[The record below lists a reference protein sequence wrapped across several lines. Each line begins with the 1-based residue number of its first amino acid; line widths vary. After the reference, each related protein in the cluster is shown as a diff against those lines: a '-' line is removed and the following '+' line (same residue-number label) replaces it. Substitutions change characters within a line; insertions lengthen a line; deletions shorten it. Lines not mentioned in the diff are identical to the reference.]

1 MASGQLQHA
10 IGIFRNRKIALQAL
24 DELRSSGFSM
34 NKISVI
40 TKKPKLN
47 EQLDSSDTSES
58 SIAPAEGARAG
69 GLAGAR
75 AGGLAGAR
83 AGGLLTLVAGLGIL
97 LIPGFGPALAAESV
111 LATLLG
117 SGASAA
123 AGGLIGAL
131 RGWFLPEEAAQLY
144 NDRVFQGDYLVTIE
158 STEDDI
164 HQTESILRRWGIQ
177 EWRVIDIPNS

>member
-10 IGIFRNRKIALQAL
+10 IGIFRDRQIALQAL
-24 DELRSSGFSM
+24 DELRSSGFPM
-34 NKISVI
+34 NEISVI
-40 TKKPKLN
+40 TKTPKLN

-58 SIAPAEGARAG
+58 TLTPAEGAK
-69 GLAGAR
+69 

-83 AGGLLTLVAGLGIL
+83 AGGLLTLVAGFGIL

-131 RGWFLPEEAAQLY
+131 RGWFLPEEAAKLY
-144 NDRVFQGDYLVTIE
+144 NDRVFQGNYLVTIE
-158 STEDDI
+158 STEDNI
-164 HQTESILRRWGIQ
+164 HQAEPILKRFGIQ
-177 EWRVIDIPNS
+177 EWRIFDIPRS

>member
-10 IGIFRNRKIALQAL
+10 IGIFHSRNIALQAL
-24 DELRSSGFSM
+24 DELRSSGFPM

-40 TKKPKLN
+40 TKKPQID
-47 EQLDSSDTSES
+47 EQLDSSDTSDT
-58 SIAPAEGARAG
+58 ITPAEGARAG

-75 AGGLAGAR
+75 T
-83 AGGLLTLVAGLGIL
+83 GGLLTLVAGLGIL
-97 LIPGFGPALAAESV
+97 LIPGFGPALAAESI

-144 NDRVFQGDYLVTIE
+144 NDRVSQGNYLMTIE
-158 STEDDI
+158 TTEEDI
-164 HQTESILRRWGIQ
+164 RQAEPILKRWGIQ
-177 EWRVIDIPNS
+177 EWRVFDIPTR

>member
-10 IGIFRNRKIALQAL
+10 IGIFSDRQIALQAL
-24 DELRSSGFSM
+24 DELRSIGFPM
-34 NKISVI
+34 HEISVI

-58 SIAPAEGARAG
+58 TIAPAEGAK
-69 GLAGAR
+69 

-83 AGGLLTLVAGLGIL
+83 AGGLLTLVAGFGIL

-144 NDRVFQGDYLVTIE
+144 NDRAFQGDYLVTVE
-158 STEDDI
+158 STEDNI
-164 HQTESILRRWGIQ
+164 RQAEPILKRFGIQ
-177 EWRVIDIPNS
+177 EWRIFDTPRT

>member
-1 MASGQLQHA
+1 MASDQLQHA
-10 IGIFRNRKIALQAL
+10 IGIFSNRKIALQAL
-24 DELRSSGFSM
+24 DELRSSGFPM
-34 NKISVI
+34 HEISVI
-40 TKKPKLN
+40 TKTPKVN
-47 EQLDSSDTSES
+47 EQPDSSDTNES
-58 SIAPAEGARAG
+58 TITPAEGARAG

-75 AGGLAGAR
+75 V
-83 AGGLLTLVAGLGIL
+83 GGLLTLVAGLGIL

-131 RGWFLPEEAAQLY
+131 RGWFLPEEAAKLY

-158 STEDDI
+158 STEHSI
-164 HQTESILRRWGIQ
+164 HQAEPILKRFGIQ
-177 EWRVIDIPNS
+177 EWRIFDIPTS

>member
-10 IGIFRNRKIALQAL
+10 IGIFHDRQIALQAL
-24 DELRSSGFSM
+24 DELRSSGFLM

-40 TKKPKLN
+40 TNKPKLN
-47 EQLDSSDTSES
+47 EQLDSSDTGES
-58 SIAPAEGARAG
+58 TIAPAEGAK
-69 GLAGAR
+69 

-97 LIPGFGPALAAESV
+97 LIPGFGPVLAAESV

-158 STEDDI
+158 STEYDI
-164 HQTESILRRWGIQ
+164 RQAEPILRRWGIQ
-177 EWRVIDIPNS
+177 EWRVYNIPRS

>member
-1 MASGQLQHA
+1 MASSQLQHA
-10 IGIFRNRKIALQAL
+10 IGIFHSRKIALQAL
-24 DELRSSGFSM
+24 DELRISGFPM

-40 TKKPKLN
+40 TKKPQL
-47 EQLDSSDTSES
+47 EELDSSDTSDNTMT
-58 SIAPAEGARAG
+58 PAEGARAG

-75 AGGLAGAR
+75 T
-83 AGGLLTLVAGLGIL
+83 GGLLTLVAGLGIL
-97 LIPGFGPALAAESV
+97 LIPDFGPALAVESV

-144 NDRVFQGDYLVTIE
+144 NDRVSQGDYLVTIE
-158 STEDDI
+158 STEEDI
-164 HQTESILRRWGIQ
+164 RQAEPILKRWGIQ
-177 EWRVIDIPNS
+177 EWRVFDIPRS

>member
-10 IGIFRNRKIALQAL
+10 IGIFNSRQIALQAI
-24 DELRSSGFSM
+24 DELKNIGFPI

-40 TKKPKLN
+40 TNKFKYDDKSKYDD
-47 EQLDSSDTSES
+47 QLDDANTSETNTT
-58 SIAPAEGARAG
+58 PAVGAAAG
-69 GLAGAR
+69 ALAGAR
-75 AGGLAGAR
+75 V
-83 AGGLLTLVAGLGIL
+83 GGLLTLIGGLGVL

-131 RGWFLPEEAAQLY
+131 RGWFLPEEAVQLY
-144 NDRVFQGDYLVTIE
+144 HDRVFQGNYLVTIE
-158 STEDDI
+158 GTEDEI
-164 HQTESILRRWGIQ
+164 RRAEPILSRWGIQ
-177 EWRVIDIPNS
+177 EWRVFDIPSS

>member
-10 IGIFRNRKIALQAL
+10 IGIFRDRQIALQAL
-24 DELRSSGFSM
+24 DELRSSGFPM
-34 NKISVI
+34 HEISVI
-40 TKKPKLN
+40 TKTPKLN

-58 SIAPAEGARAG
+58 TITPAEGARAG

-75 AGGLAGAR
+75 V
-83 AGGLLTLVAGLGIL
+83 GGLLTLVAGLGIL

-111 LATLLG
+111 LGTLLG

-131 RGWFLPEEAAQLY
+131 RGWFLPEEAAKLY

-158 STEDDI
+158 STEDNI
-164 HQTESILRRWGIQ
+164 HQAEPILKRFGIQ
-177 EWRVIDIPNS
+177 EWRIFDIPRS

>member
-1 MASGQLQHA
+1 MASSQLQHA
-10 IGIFRNRKIALQAL
+10 IGIFHSRQIALQAL
-24 DELRSSGFSM
+24 DELRISGFPM

-40 TKKPKLN
+40 TKKPQFD

-58 SIAPAEGARAG
+58 TITPAE
-69 GLAGAR
+69 GAR

-97 LIPGFGPALAAESV
+97 LIPGFGPALAVESV

-144 NDRVFQGDYLVTIE
+144 SDRVSQGDYLVTIE
-158 STEDDI
+158 SIEEDI
-164 HQTESILRRWGIQ
+164 RQAEPILRRWGIQ
-177 EWRVIDIPNS
+177 EWRVFDIPTS

>member
-1 MASGQLQHA
+1 MASSQLQHA
-10 IGIFRNRKIALQAL
+10 IGIFHSRKIALQAL
-24 DELRSSGFSM
+24 DDLRISGFAM

-40 TKKPKLN
+40 TKKPQLD
-47 EQLDSSDTSES
+47 ELDSSDTSDTMT
-58 SIAPAEGARAG
+58 PTEGARAG

-75 AGGLAGAR
+75 T
-83 AGGLLTLVAGLGIL
+83 GGLLTLVAGLGIL
-97 LIPGFGPALAAESV
+97 LIPGFGPALAVESV

-144 NDRVFQGDYLVTIE
+144 NDRVSQGNYLVTIE
-158 STEDDI
+158 STKEDI
-164 HQTESILRRWGIQ
+164 RQAEPILKCWGIQ
-177 EWRVIDIPNS
+177 EWRVFDIPTR

>member
-10 IGIFRNRKIALQAL
+10 IGIFRDRQIALQAL
-24 DELRSSGFSM
+24 DELRSSGFPM
-34 NKISVI
+34 HEISVI
-40 TKKPKLN
+40 TKTPKLN

-58 SIAPAEGARAG
+58 TITPAEGAKAG

-75 AGGLAGAR
+75 V
-83 AGGLLTLVAGLGIL
+83 GGLLTLVAGLGIL

-131 RGWFLPEEAAQLY
+131 RGWFLPEEAAKLY

-158 STEDDI
+158 STEHSI
-164 HQTESILRRWGIQ
+164 HQAEPILKRFGIQ
-177 EWRVIDIPNS
+177 EWRIFDIPRS